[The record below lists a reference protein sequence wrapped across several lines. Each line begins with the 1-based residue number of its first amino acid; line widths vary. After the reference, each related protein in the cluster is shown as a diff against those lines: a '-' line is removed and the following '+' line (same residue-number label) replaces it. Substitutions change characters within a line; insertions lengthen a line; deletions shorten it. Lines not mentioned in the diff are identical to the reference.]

1 MSALFFFFLWKSKYG
16 PPAVELMFVCH
27 QNLNIYFSFCRQLFL
42 TETMVAAILKMYFF
56 GTALSVLAVLY
67 EIADSVGGL
76 MHVQDHHYLQEL
88 NQQTDR
94 DISSN
99 NWRGRP
105 VTKNIG
111 SWEDRHVV
119 VFGHVLQL
127 HLEGHGMFTYVDLW
141 SKWFFLFGHFF
152 VAHCLLS
159 CLVAA
164 IV

>member
-1 MSALFFFFLWKSKYG
+1 
-16 PPAVELMFVCH
+16 
-27 QNLNIYFSFCRQLFL
+27 
-42 TETMVAAILKMYFF
+42 MVAAILKMYFF

-88 NQQTDR
+88 NQQTES

-111 SWEDRHVV
+111 S
-119 VFGHVLQL
+119 
-127 HLEGHGMFTYVDLW
+127 
-141 SKWFFLFGHFF
+141 
-152 VAHCLLS
+152 
-159 CLVAA
+159 
-164 IV
+164 